1 VTGATL
7 SLAVL
12 TVGMLTAGFP
22 IFVALLG
29 AAAVTLILFSGVPV
43 AALHQAMFGAVESF
57 ALLAIPFFIF
67 AGELMARG
75 SVARRLVDLVD
86 EGTGPVQGKIGLTT
100 VATTTLF
107 GAISGSAPATV
118 ATVGRLMLPAL
129 SAARYPD
136 RVSAGLLASAG
147 TIGVLIPPSI
157 PLIVYG
163 VAANESVPRLFAAG
177 VLPGLLI
184 AGLMCALV
192 LVQSRQHGIR
202 DGRSFSWSGLA
213 VAARRAAFAL
223 APVGIILGGIYSGL
237 FSPTE
242 AAGMACIAAAFV
254 ACVVYRDLGWRD
266 VLDCAERAA
275 FLTAQVMVI
284 VAAAGVFSWVL
295 TINQAPQDIANWITA
310 ASMSPFVLLL
320 AVNLAL
326 LLLGAF
332 LDPIAAILVVT
343 PLLAPVMA
351 AAGVDLV
358 HFGVVMTLNLAIG
371 LLTPPFGLS
380 LFVAQGT
387 LGLPLGT
394 ILRGAAPVIAVQIL
408 GLAIVTYVPA
418 LSTSL
423 PAMLFDRPTN

>member
-1 VTGATL
+1 MTGAAV

-12 TVGMLTAGFP
+12 PVVMLAGGLP
-22 IFVALLG
+22 IFVVLLG
-29 AAAVTLILFSGVPV
+29 TAAVTLVLFSDIPA
-43 AALHQAMFGAVESF
+43 AALHQAMFGSLESF

-86 EGTGPVQGKIGLTT
+86 EGTGPVRGKIGLTT

-118 ATVGRLMLPAL
+118 ATVGRLMLPTL
-129 SAARYPD
+129 RAARYPD

-177 VLPGLLI
+177 ILPGLLI
-184 AGLMCALV
+184 GGLMSALV
-192 LVQSRQHGIR
+192 LLQTRRYGIR
-202 DGRSFSWSGLA
+202 DGRPFHWDAFAIAL
-213 VAARRAAFAL
+213 RRALFAL
-223 APVGIILGGIYSGL
+223 MPAAIILGGIYGGV

-242 AAGMACIAAAFV
+242 AAGMACMAAAFI
-254 ACVVYRDLGWRD
+254 ACFVYRELGWRD
-266 VLDCAERAA
+266 LLACAERTA
-275 FLTAQVMVI
+275 FLTAQVMII

-295 TINQAPQDIANWITA
+295 TINQVPQNIANWIA
-310 ASMSPFVLLL
+310 AAGLSPILLL
-320 AVNLAL
+320 LLVNVAL
-326 LLLGAF
+326 LLLGAI

-358 HFGVVMTLNLAIG
+358 HFGIVMTLNLAIG

-380 LFVAQGT
+380 LFVAQGA

-394 ILRGAAPVIAVQIL
+394 ILRGAIPVLGVQVL
-408 GLAIVTYVPA
+408 GLAIVTYIPA
-418 LSTSL
+418 LSTTL
-423 PAMLFDRPTN
+423 PAMLFDQPIN